1 MPRSTSSNLDMD
13 SIGRSSRSVRGSG
26 SDSYGSRGRSSRG
39 RGGSIND
46 DFGNSLEKAG
56 YNRVNDSRGGWR
68 EDDSNKNYTSTTDRM
83 NRHLDLYGKNN
94 GYTNNFN
101 NTFRN
106 SDSSGGNR
114 SSSES
119 GFSGGNRS
127 SSESGFSGRSA
138 ISQSIGSHYQ
148 SNAAASSAVSGDR
161 RSLTNG
167 LFGRDVT
174 KNAPYSARQD
184 WDNVDFFTS
193 KDRIRD
199 IAHHNIKE
207 SLDREGIGNAVGS
220 QIGTM
225 IGYFTEPASMVGAIA
240 TGAAQLGATKLGTVA
255 DSVLN
260 KESQVLGKMTPGQR
274 AIYNAESQ
282 KVRDA
287 YQEDMDS
294 LGSRAA
300 GWGATAAGVVGS
312 LATGGA
318 GGSFFGTVANAFAD
332 KYRHNSAMKYAA
344 ETLNSPVLKAEIQED
359 AIKTAQAFRDG
370 EQMRKMAG
378 NTEYTGQGILGTMQ
392 QRAKVKNGQYK
403 DEENYSSIPQL
414 VNLWNNISVI

>member
-1 MPRSTSSNLDMD
+1 MARSESK
-13 SIGRSSRSVRGSG
+13 SI
-26 SDSYGSRGRSSRG
+26 SDS
-39 RGGSIND
+39 
-46 DFGNSLEKAG
+46 FGESMERAG
-56 YNRVNDSRGGWR
+56 YERANDSRGGWQ
-68 EDDSNKNYTSTTDRM
+68 EHESSDNYESTRDRM
-83 NRHLDLYGKNN
+83 DKHLASRGKSNDVN
-94 GYTNNFN
+94 QSISNPI
-101 NTFRN
+101 NT
-106 SDSSGGNR
+106 
-114 SSSES
+114 
-119 GFSGGNRS
+119 GFG
-127 SSESGFSGRSA
+127 GRSA
-138 ISQSIGSHYQ
+138 ISQSVGTHYQ
-148 SNAAASSAVSGDR
+148 SSAVSGNK

-199 IAHHNIKE
+199 IAHHNTKE

-225 IGYFTEPASMVGAIA
+225 IGSFTEPASMVGAIA

-255 DSVLN
+255 NSVLN

-300 GWGATAAGVVGS
+300 GWGASALGVLGGV
-312 LATGGA
+312 ATGGI
-318 GGSFFGTVANAFAD
+318 GGSFLGSVASTFAD
-332 KYRHNSAMKYAA
+332 KYRHDSAISHAA
-344 ETLNSPVLKAEIQED
+344 DKLNSSVLNSEIQD
-359 AIKTAQAFRDG
+359 DKAKTLQAFRDG

-378 NTEYTGQGILGTMQ
+378 NTEYVGQGILGTMQ
-392 QRAKVKNGQYK
+392 QRAKATNGQYK
-403 DEENYSSIPQL
+403 DEDGYGIPQL

>member
-1 MPRSTSSNLDMD
+1 MARSESK
-13 SIGRSSRSVRGSG
+13 SI
-26 SDSYGSRGRSSRG
+26 SDS
-39 RGGSIND
+39 
-46 DFGNSLEKAG
+46 FGESMERAG
-56 YNRVNDSRGGWR
+56 YERANDSRGGWQ
-68 EDDSNKNYTSTTDRM
+68 EHESSDNYESTRDRM
-83 NRHLDLYGKNN
+83 DKHLASRGKSNDVN
-94 GYTNNFN
+94 QSISNPI
-101 NTFRN
+101 NT
-106 SDSSGGNR
+106 
-114 SSSES
+114 
-119 GFSGGNRS
+119 GFG
-127 SSESGFSGRSA
+127 GRSA
-138 ISQSIGSHYQ
+138 ISQSVGTHYQ
-148 SNAAASSAVSGDR
+148 SNAAAFSGNK

-199 IAHHNIKE
+199 IAHHNTKE

-225 IGYFTEPASMVGAIA
+225 IGSFTEPASMVGAIA

-300 GWGATAAGVVGS
+300 GWGASAVGILGGV
-312 LATGGA
+312 ATGGI
-318 GGSFFGTVANAFAD
+318 GGSFLGSVASTFAD
-332 KYRHNSAMKYAA
+332 KYRHDSAISHAA
-344 ETLNSPVLKAEIQED
+344 DKLNSSVLNSEIQD
-359 AIKTAQAFRDG
+359 DKAKTLQAFRDG
-370 EQMRKMAG
+370 EQMRKIAG

-392 QRAKVKNGQYK
+392 QRAKVKNSQYK
-403 DEENYSSIPQL
+403 NEEDYSIPQL

>member
-1 MPRSTSSNLDMD
+1 MARSESK
-13 SIGRSSRSVRGSG
+13 SI
-26 SDSYGSRGRSSRG
+26 SDS
-39 RGGSIND
+39 
-46 DFGNSLEKAG
+46 FGESMERAG
-56 YNRVNDSRGGWR
+56 YERANDSRGGWQ
-68 EDDSNKNYTSTTDRM
+68 EHDSSDNYQSTRDRM
-83 NRHLDLYGKNN
+83 DKHLASRGKSNN
-94 GYTNNFN
+94 ANQSISNPI
-101 NTFRN
+101 NT
-106 SDSSGGNR
+106 
-114 SSSES
+114 
-119 GFSGGNRS
+119 GFG
-127 SSESGFSGRSA
+127 GRSA

-148 SNAAASSAVSGDR
+148 SNAAASSAVSGNKT
-161 RSLTNG
+161 SLTNG

-199 IAHHNIKE
+199 IAHHNTKE

-225 IGYFTEPASMVGAIA
+225 IGSFTEPASMVGAIA

-300 GWGATAAGVVGS
+300 GWGASAVGILGGV
-312 LATGGA
+312 A
-318 GGSFFGTVANAFAD
+318 GGLGGTFLGSAASTIAD
-332 KYRHNSAMKYAA
+332 KYRHDSAISHAA
-344 ETLNSPVLKAEIQED
+344 DKLNSPVLNSEIQD
-359 AIKTAQAFRDG
+359 GKAKTLQAFRDG
-370 EQMRKMAG
+370 EQMRKIAG

-392 QRAKVKNGQYK
+392 QRAKAANGQYK
-403 DEENYSSIPQL
+403 DEEDYSIPQL

>member
-1 MPRSTSSNLDMD
+1 MARSESK
-13 SIGRSSRSVRGSG
+13 SI
-26 SDSYGSRGRSSRG
+26 SDS
-39 RGGSIND
+39 
-46 DFGNSLEKAG
+46 FGESMERAG
-56 YNRVNDSRGGWR
+56 YERANDSRGGWQ
-68 EDDSNKNYTSTTDRM
+68 EHESSDNYESTRDRM
-83 NRHLDLYGKNN
+83 DKHLASRGKSNDVN
-94 GYTNNFN
+94 QSISNPI
-101 NTFRN
+101 NT
-106 SDSSGGNR
+106 
-114 SSSES
+114 
-119 GFSGGNRS
+119 GFG
-127 SSESGFSGRSA
+127 GRSA
-138 ISQSIGSHYQ
+138 ISQSVGTHYQ
-148 SNAAASSAVSGDR
+148 SNAAAFSGNK

-199 IAHHNIKE
+199 IAHHNTKE

-225 IGYFTEPASMVGAIA
+225 IGSFTEPTSMVGAIA
-240 TGAAQLGATKLGTVA
+240 TGAVQLGATKLGTVA

-300 GWGATAAGVVGS
+300 GWGASAVGILGGV
-312 LATGGA
+312 ATGGV
-318 GGSFFGTVANAFAD
+318 GGSFLGSVASTFAD
-332 KYRHNSAMKYAA
+332 KYRHDSAISHAA
-344 ETLNSPVLKAEIQED
+344 DKLNSSVLNSEIQD
-359 AIKTAQAFRDG
+359 NKAKTLQAFRDG
-370 EQMRKMAG
+370 EQMRKIAG
-378 NTEYTGQGILGTMQ
+378 NTEYVGQGILGTMQ

-403 DEENYSSIPQL
+403 EEEDYSIPQL

>member
-1 MPRSTSSNLDMD
+1 MARSESK
-13 SIGRSSRSVRGSG
+13 SI
-26 SDSYGSRGRSSRG
+26 SDS
-39 RGGSIND
+39 
-46 DFGNSLEKAG
+46 FGESMERAG
-56 YNRVNDSRGGWR
+56 YERANDSRGGWQ
-68 EDDSNKNYTSTTDRM
+68 EHESSDNYESTRDRM
-83 NRHLDLYGKNN
+83 DKHLASRGKSNDVN
-94 GYTNNFN
+94 QSISNPI
-101 NTFRN
+101 NT
-106 SDSSGGNR
+106 
-114 SSSES
+114 
-119 GFSGGNRS
+119 GFG
-127 SSESGFSGRSA
+127 GRSA
-138 ISQSIGSHYQ
+138 ISQSVGTHYQ
-148 SNAAASSAVSGDR
+148 SNAAAFSGNK

-199 IAHHNIKE
+199 IAHHNTKE

-225 IGYFTEPASMVGAIA
+225 IGSFTEPTSMVGAIA

-300 GWGATAAGVVGS
+300 GWGASAVGILGGV
-312 LATGGA
+312 ATGGV
-318 GGSFFGTVANAFAD
+318 GGSFLGSVASTFAD
-332 KYRHNSAMKYAA
+332 KYRHDSAISHAA
-344 ETLNSPVLKAEIQED
+344 DKLNSSVLNSEIQD
-359 AIKTAQAFRDG
+359 DKAKTLQAFRDG
-370 EQMRKMAG
+370 EQMRKIAG
-378 NTEYTGQGILGTMQ
+378 NTEYVGQGILGTMQ

-403 DEENYSSIPQL
+403 EEEDYSIPQL

>member
-1 MPRSTSSNLDMD
+1 MRATSSDDIDFD
-13 SIGRSSRSVRGSG
+13 SIGRSSRSDRGSD
-26 SDSYGSRGRSSRG
+26 SDSYGSRGRSSHG

-56 YNRVNDSRGGWR
+56 YDRVNNGRGGWR

-106 SDSSGGNR
+106 GDSGGGNR
-114 SSSES
+114 L
-119 GFSGGNRS
+119 
-127 SSESGFSGRSA
+127 SSESGFSGRSV

-148 SNAAASSAVSGDR
+148 SNAAASSAVSGNK

-167 LFGRDVT
+167 SFGRDVT

-199 IAHHNIKE
+199 IAHHNTKE

-225 IGYFTEPASMVGAIA
+225 IGSFTEPASMVGAIA
-240 TGAAQLGATKLGTVA
+240 TGAAQLGATKLGTVT

-300 GWGATAAGVVGS
+300 GWGASAVGILGGV
-312 LATGGA
+312 ATGGI
-318 GGSFFGTVANAFAD
+318 GGSFLGSVASTLAD
-332 KYRHNSAMKYAA
+332 KYRHDSAISHAA
-344 ETLNSPVLKAEIQED
+344 DKLNSSVLNSEIQD
-359 AIKTAQAFRDG
+359 DKVKTLQAFRDG
-370 EQMRKMAG
+370 EQMRKIAG

-392 QRAKVKNGQYK
+392 QRAKAANGQYK
-403 DEENYSSIPQL
+403 DEDGHGIPQL

>member
-119 GFSGGNRS
+119 GFSG
-127 SSESGFSGRSA
+127 RSA

-199 IAHHNIKE
+199 IAHHNTKE

-225 IGYFTEPASMVGAIA
+225 IGSFTEPASMIGAIA
-240 TGAAQLGATKLGTVA
+240 TSAVQLGATKLGTVA

>member
-1 MPRSTSSNLDMD
+1 MARSESK
-13 SIGRSSRSVRGSG
+13 SI
-26 SDSYGSRGRSSRG
+26 SDS
-39 RGGSIND
+39 
-46 DFGNSLEKAG
+46 FGESMERAG
-56 YNRVNDSRGGWR
+56 YERANDSRGGWQ
-68 EDDSNKNYTSTTDRM
+68 EHESSDNYESTRDRM
-83 NRHLDLYGKNN
+83 DKHLASRGKSNDVN
-94 GYTNNFN
+94 QSISNPI
-101 NTFRN
+101 NT
-106 SDSSGGNR
+106 
-114 SSSES
+114 
-119 GFSGGNRS
+119 GFG
-127 SSESGFSGRSA
+127 GRSA
-138 ISQSIGSHYQ
+138 ISQSVGTHYQ
-148 SNAAASSAVSGDR
+148 SSAVSDNK

-199 IAHHNIKE
+199 IAHHNTKE

-225 IGYFTEPASMVGAIA
+225 IGSFTEPASMVGAIA

-300 GWGATAAGVVGS
+300 GWGASALGVLGGV
-312 LATGGA
+312 ATGGI
-318 GGSFFGTVANAFAD
+318 GGSFLGSVASTFAD
-332 KYRHNSAMKYAA
+332 KYRHDSAISHAA
-344 ETLNSPVLKAEIQED
+344 DKLNSSVLNSEIQD
-359 AIKTAQAFRDG
+359 DKAKTLQAFRDG

-378 NTEYTGQGILGTMQ
+378 NTEYVGQGILGTMQ
-392 QRAKVKNGQYK
+392 QRAKATNGQYK
-403 DEENYSSIPQL
+403 DEDGYGIPQL

>member
-1 MPRSTSSNLDMD
+1 MARSESK
-13 SIGRSSRSVRGSG
+13 SI
-26 SDSYGSRGRSSRG
+26 SDS
-39 RGGSIND
+39 
-46 DFGNSLEKAG
+46 FGESMERAG
-56 YNRVNDSRGGWR
+56 YERANDSRGGWQ
-68 EDDSNKNYTSTTDRM
+68 EHESSDNYESTRDRM
-83 NRHLDLYGKNN
+83 DKHLASRGKSNDVN
-94 GYTNNFN
+94 QSISNPI
-101 NTFRN
+101 NT
-106 SDSSGGNR
+106 
-114 SSSES
+114 
-119 GFSGGNRS
+119 GFG
-127 SSESGFSGRSA
+127 GRSA
-138 ISQSIGSHYQ
+138 ISQSVGTHYQ
-148 SNAAASSAVSGDR
+148 SNAAAFSGNK

-167 LFGRDVT
+167 LFGRDVA

-199 IAHHNIKE
+199 IAHHNTKE

-225 IGYFTEPASMVGAIA
+225 IGSFTEPASMVGAIA

-287 YQEDMDS
+287 YQEDMNS

-300 GWGATAAGVVGS
+300 GWGASAVGI
-312 LATGGA
+312 LGGAATGGI
-318 GGSFFGTVANAFAD
+318 GGSFLGSVASTLAD
-332 KYRHNSAMKYAA
+332 KYRHNSAISHAA
-344 ETLNSPVLKAEIQED
+344 DKLNSSVLNSEIQD
-359 AIKTAQAFRDG
+359 DKAKTSQAMKDW

-378 NTEYTGQGILGTMQ
+378 NTEYVGQGILGTMQ

-403 DEENYSSIPQL
+403 EEENYSIPQL

>member
-119 GFSGGNRS
+119 GFSG
-127 SSESGFSGRSA
+127 RSA

-199 IAHHNIKE
+199 IAHHYAGE
-207 SLDREGIGNAVGS
+207 SLSREHNGNVIGSVVSSIIGS
-220 QIGTM
+220 TL
-225 IGYFTEPASMVGAIA
+225 EPTSMAEAIA
-240 TGAAQLGATKLGTVA
+240 SGVTQLGLTKAGTAA
-255 DSVLN
+255 DTLLN
-260 KESQVLGKMTPGQR
+260 KEGEILGRMTPGQK
-274 AIYNAESQ
+274 AVYQTESQ
-282 KVRDA
+282 KVKDA
-287 YQEDMDS
+287 FSEDMDS
-294 LGSRAA
+294 LGSKLK
-300 GWGATAAGVVGS
+300 GWGATALGFVGGA
-312 LATGGA
+312 ATGGV
-318 GGSFFGTVANAFAD
+318 GTAPIGTAAKVIAD
-332 KYRHNSAMKYAA
+332 NSRYNSAMQHAA
-344 ETLNSPVLKAEIQED
+344 DKVNSPVLNEMIIED
-359 AIKTAQAFRDG
+359 KVKKAQAMKDW

-378 NTEYTGQGILGTMQ
+378 NTEYVGQGILGTMQ